1 MSHPENPEIS
11 ANLPC
16 EPTRLFQYTAAPAEH
31 AMHDASWQTVLHHG
45 DNLIINQIMDR
56 SNAQRIWAQR
66 TLSGSSFNKDS
77 H

>member
-1 MSHPENPEIS
+1 MCCLASSKIVPLLT
-11 ANLPC
+11 AFF
-16 EPTRLFQYTAAPAEH
+16 FQYTAAPAEH

-45 DNLIINQIMDR
+45 DNLIINEIMDR
-56 SNAQRIWAQR
+56 TNAPRILAQR